1 MNDEIEIDLR
11 KYILLLIKHWWQ
23 IFVCAAIIAILSFS
37 FSSMLTVSYQATALV
52 AITKPRYELN
62 FNTQIQTLDIQPAN
76 NAFLDLATSDD
87 VLKQVYDQ
95 WTNRPASVKDLQDFR
110 DSIFQVKSGS
120 DTSILKLIVTTDNPE
135 ESARLANL
143 WATFLIH
150 KANTVYFGQDQQLT
164 FLENQMENAKNDLD
178 QAENALVDF
187 QAQNQLQI
195 LTNQLNSVLQNQ
207 RDYLAIQRNIY
218 YLDHS
223 LQGLRSQLIS
233 NPGDQATIADQL
245 SALLFQIQ
253 TYNSQPIGS
262 VESQPIGSV
271 QTLPLQIQFTD
282 PAAFGSLDNQVQ
294 ITILDNLAKS
304 IQDRSTQVAKDLKTF
319 DPQILSLQQSV
330 QQYQSDQDQLENT
343 RDNAQKTY
351 TTLAQTV
358 DQTRISSRDPSNE
371 LQLASSALPPSQP
384 LSRNRLRNTL
394 VGGFTGGILAV
405 IAVLVLD
412 WWRGQLVPKEK

>member
-11 KYILLLIKHWWQ
+11 KYILLLFKHWWQ
-23 IFVCAAIIAILSFS
+23 ILVCAAIIAILIFS

-95 WTNRPASVKDLQDFR
+95 WTNRPASVKDLQDFQ
-110 DSIFQVKSGS
+110 DTIIQVKSGS

-143 WATFLIH
+143 WAASLIT

-262 VESQPIGSV
+262 VESQPIGSA

-343 RDNAQKTY
+343 HDIAQKTY

-394 VGGFTGGILAV
+394 LGGFTGGILAV